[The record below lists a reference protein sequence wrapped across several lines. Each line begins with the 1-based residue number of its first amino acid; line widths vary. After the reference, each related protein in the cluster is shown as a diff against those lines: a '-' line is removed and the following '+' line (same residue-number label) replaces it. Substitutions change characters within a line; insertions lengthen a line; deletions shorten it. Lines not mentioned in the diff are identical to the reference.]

1 MLWRKSNKDKE
12 ECVGEVVKVM
22 FEQKS
27 EGSEAVAMT
36 DICKKRIQVV
46 ENSSFKCFEARGF
59 LDVLK
64 EGQGA

>member
-1 MLWRKSNKDKE
+1 
-12 ECVGEVVKVM
+12 M